1 MAHSSTLID
10 ELIKLHKSLVSTI
23 SELDLAL
30 VGTLKEVNNV
40 LSDQRGLVFALKVF
54 QKNLL
59 WSLESLNTQ
68 TQSYCIELAQRME
81 SATKSVLTRLNL
93 VVQDTIK
100 DTEWHLAGLRSVSF
114 SIEIA
119 FFFSYKPSLILPS
132 FLRIS
137 KSLAQRLLTW
147 REQSSGFLKT
157 LYEQTRS

>member
-1 MAHSSTLID
+1 M
-10 ELIKLHKSLVSTI
+10 STI

-81 SATKSVLTRLNL
+81 SATKSVLTKLNL

-114 SIEIA
+114 SLDIA
-119 FFFSYKPSLILPS
+119 FSFF
-132 FLRIS
+132 F
-137 KSLAQRLLTW
+137 TN
-147 REQSSGFLKT
+147 
-157 LYEQTRS
+157 